1 MNIFSNIFNRRDTDA
16 EKTSLFGD
24 EMRNKT
30 NPSARSKSVNVKGFL
45 RRKSKTEDE
54 SKNNAYIR
62 VGRQGSVHIPSSEIA
77 ELPEVKAM
85 QRMAMRI
92 VTGK

>member
-1 MNIFSNIFNRRDTDA
+1 MSILSYIFNNTKKASLLGDDMRK
-16 EKTSLFGD
+16 KTSNSLIGRAAV
-24 EMRNKT
+24 RN
-30 NPSARSKSVNVKGFL
+30 SL
-45 RRKSKTEDE
+45 RRGSKTDNNQ
-54 SKNNAYIR
+54 KMNAYIR

-77 ELPEVKAM
+77 ELPEVKEM